1 MIDSTLADALWAIDP
16 AKLPYSEWVNVGMAL
31 KSVGASLS
39 LWCDWSA
46 SDPRYKAGE
55 MQAKWD
61 SFQSN
66 GVGSGTI
73 IHLAEMFGWSY
84 ATSGRVLDWND
95 TLTVKPD
102 PTFFNEAEKITIKQP
117 GANWDPI
124 EEIIRYLTTLFR
136 PDDKVGY
143 TFDCYTSEDGKFKPY
158 GGHFKRTRDEL
169 INALKKHGDIPSV
182 LGSYNTDAGGWIN
195 FNPTDGEGRKKE
207 NITAFRYALVES
219 DSTPIET
226 QIHIMH
232 ELKLPVAILVASG
245 GKSAHAIVHI
255 DALTLEEYKA
265 RVTDLFQ
272 ICEEAGISID
282 QNNKNPGR
290 LSRMP
295 GLIRGDQKQFIIP
308 YEAETHSWQEWHD
321 GQVVEQ
327 MDLPPIQ
334 SVSDFVGVDT
344 PTLAP
349 ELISGILR
357 EGHKMLITGPSKAGK
372 SFALIEL
379 SIAIGTGGEWFG
391 WKCSEGQ
398 VLYLNF
404 ELDERSCFN
413 RFNAVA
419 QALKISPKEAC
430 RNVHVMNLRGYNMS
444 LDKFVPYLVGITRN
458 THYKAVIFDPLYK
471 VMTGDENSAGDM
483 AHFCNYF
490 DMVCREMGCA
500 TIYCHHHSKGSQSG
514 KAVMDRGS
522 GSGVFARDP
531 DAIIDLLRLR
541 VPQSFQNFIT
551 GGDYPSE
558 LDSLGVTLTQDAT
571 AWKVSCVLREFAT
584 PPDVKLWFA
593 YPLHVVDM
601 YNLASCTPYDERPSD
616 SEARAANE
624 AKGDQN
630 RLRMIMAYRDMAN
643 SGFFPNNTP
652 IHITQI
658 MANSGVGVGQ
668 QRALDYFREFNEENG
683 VWFVINRAQI
693 SMAESRNS
701 AELPVPK

>member
-1 MIDSTLADALWAIDP
+1 MDETLFDALWSIDP
-16 AKLPYSEWVNVGMAL
+16 ARLSYGEWLNVGMAL
-31 KSVGASLS
+31 KSVGADLQ

-55 MQAKWD
+55 MDSKWN
-61 SFQSN
+61 SFQGD

-73 IHLAEMFGWSY
+73 IHLAEKFGWTYETRGHALNWDS
-84 ATSGRVLDWND
+84 V
-95 TLTVKPD
+95 LTVRPD
-102 PTFFNEAEKITIKQP
+102 PTFFNEPEKITIKQP
-117 GANWDPI
+117 GQDWDPVS
-124 EEIIRYLTTLFR
+124 EIIRYLETLFK
-136 PDDKVGY
+136 PDDKIGY
-143 TFDCYTSEDGKFKPY
+143 TFDFYTDEDGKCKPY
-158 GGHFKRTRDEL
+158 GGHFKRTRDAL
-169 INALKKHGDIPSV
+169 IAALRKHNDIPSA
-182 LGSYNTDAGGWIN
+182 LGTPNPNAGGWIN
-195 FNPTDGEGRKKE
+195 FNPTDGEGRRKE

-219 DSTPIET
+219 DNMPIET

-232 ELKLPVAILVASG
+232 ELKLPVAILVSSG
-245 GKSAHAIVHI
+245 EKSAHAIVHI
-255 DALTLEEYKA
+255 DAGTLEEYKA
-265 RVTDLFQ
+265 RVVELFQ

-295 GLIRGDQKQFIIP
+295 GLIRGDKKQFIIP

-321 GQVVEQ
+321 GQVVDQ
-327 MDLPPIQ
+327 MALPPIQ
-334 SVSDFVGVDT
+334 PVADFVGADT
-344 PTLAP
+344 PELAP
-349 ELISGILR
+349 ELIHGILR

-413 RFNAVA
+413 RFNEVA
-419 QALKISPKEAC
+419 KALKKPAKEAC

-444 LDKFVPYLVGITRN
+444 LDKFVPYLIGLTRE

-471 VMTGDENSAGDM
+471 VMMGDENSAGDM

-514 KAVMDRGS
+514 KNVMDRGS

-541 VPQSFQNFIT
+541 LPPGFQSFVS
-551 GGDYPSE
+551 GGEYPTE
-558 LDSLGVTLTQDAT
+558 LTKAGISLAPDAT

-584 PPDVKLWFA
+584 PPDVKLWFG
-593 YPLHVVDM
+593 YPLHIVDSVT
-601 YNLASCTPYDERPSD
+601 LASCTPFDERPTAD
-616 SEARAANE
+616 DMTELHKNE
-624 AKGDQN
+624 AAGRSSAALKAYSELKDSYPGGIVPVMAIQARSGLTEQHETIISYFTKAGNFKIVGDKKGRN
-630 RLRMIMAYRDMAN
+630 GTTSIVEMI
-643 SGFFPNNTP
+643 
-652 IHITQI
+652 
-658 MANSGVGVGQ
+658 
-668 QRALDYFREFNEENG
+668 
-683 VWFVINRAQI
+683 
-693 SMAESRNS
+693 
-701 AELPVPK
+701 VPHGE

>member
-31 KSVGASLS
+31 KSVGANIS

-46 SDPRYKAGE
+46 SDPRYKPGE
-55 MQAKWD
+55 MQSKWD
-61 SFQSN
+61 SFQSE

-73 IHLAEMFGWSY
+73 IHLAEKFGWSY
-84 ATSGRVLDWND
+84 GSSGHALDWND

-117 GANWDPI
+117 GSGWDPI
-124 EEIIRYLTTLFR
+124 EEIVRYLQILFR
-136 PDDKVGY
+136 PEDRVGY
-143 TFDCYTSEDGKFKPY
+143 TFDCYVAEDGKFKPY
-158 GGHFKRTRDEL
+158 GGHFRRTRDEL
-169 INALKKHGDIPSV
+169 IKALQKYNDIPSA

-207 NITAFRYALVES
+207 NITGYRYALVES

-232 ELKLPVAILVASG
+232 ELKLPVAVLVASG

-265 RVTDLFQ
+265 RVTELFQ

-295 GLIRGDQKQFIIP
+295 GLIRGEKKQFIIP

-321 GQVVEQ
+321 GQIIDQ
-327 MDLPPIQ
+327 ISLPPIQ
-334 SVSDFVGVDT
+334 NAADFVGADT
-344 PTLAP
+344 PALAP
-349 ELISGILR
+349 ELIYGILR

-379 SIAIGTGGEWFG
+379 SIAIGTGGRWFG
-391 WKCSEGQ
+391 WKCSEGP

-419 QALKISPKEAC
+419 EALHIPAKEAC

-444 LDKFVPYLVGITRN
+444 LDKFVPYLIGLTRE

-471 VMTGDENSAGDM
+471 VMMGDENSAGDM

-500 TIYCHHHSKGSQSG
+500 AIYCHHHSKGSQSG
-514 KAVMDRGS
+514 KNVMDRGS

-541 VPQSFQNFIT
+541 LPPGFQSFVS
-551 GGDYPSE
+551 GGEYPTE
-558 LDSLGVTLTQDAT
+558 LTKAGISLAPDAT

-584 PPDVKLWFA
+584 PPDVKLWFG
-593 YPLHVVDM
+593 YPLHIVDPVT
-601 YNLASCTPYDERPSD
+601 LSSCTPFDERPTAD
-616 SEARAANE
+616 DMTELHKNE
-624 AKGDQN
+624 AAGRSSAALKAYSELKDLYPGGVVPVMSIREKAGLDVSHETIIKYFLKAGNFGIVGDQDG
-630 RLRMIMAYRDMAN
+630 R
-643 SGFFPNNTP
+643 
-652 IHITQI
+652 
-658 MANSGVGVGQ
+658 
-668 QRALDYFREFNEENG
+668 NG
-683 VWFVINRAQI
+683 LSAVVEKILTD
-693 SMAESRNS
+693 AE
-701 AELPVPK
+701 